1 LRGVKTLKLLP
12 LNFGMLT
19 VAVDLIFVIWHL
31 LEDNMPLI
39 GGFCAA
45 LGVAILLINKKM
57 LTVKKEKE
65 AAKEAEHDA

>member
-1 LRGVKTLKLLP
+1 MSGTAGLIAENVP

-19 VAVDLIFVIWHL
+19 VAADLIFVIWHL

-45 LGVAILLINKKM
+45 LGVAKIRRG
-57 LTVKKEKE
+57 
-65 AAKEAEHDA
+65 